1 MCMMRCCLKYVV
13 PTLAIGSALLMG
25 VMGAGTLQDQA
36 PIVKPG
42 VPGTVS
48 VPGTAPADAVVLLG
62 PGTGWKAWTRSG
74 NDDPAAWTVDESGV
88 GQVKPG
94 TGSVKT
100 KQSFGDCHI
109 HVEWQIPEDREC
121 RGQSGCN
128 SGVYIM
134 GRYEVQIL
142 GVHGNETYP
151 GGSAGAW
158 YNQYPPLA
166 NPCRPNGEWNTY
178 DILFRAPRLD
188 ADGNIIEKPRGT
200 VLFNGVVVQYDAEL
214 NGPTG
219 AAMIKG
225 NAETGPLFLQDHGD
239 PIRFANVW
247 IRDLVSQKPMK

>member
-1 MCMMRCCLKYVV
+1 MCMLQSCFRFCIPVFAAGAMLLVAAAG
-13 PTLAIGSALLMG
+13 PTGS
-25 VMGAGTLQDQA
+25 QEQA
-36 PIVKPG
+36 PTVTPG
-42 VPGTVS
+42 IPGTVNT
-48 VPGTAPADAVVLLG
+48 PGTAPSDAVILLG
-62 PGTGWKAWTRSG
+62 PGTGWDAWTRSHNG
-74 NDDPAAWTVDESGV
+74 DPAAWTADENGI

-94 TGSVKT
+94 TGSVRT
-100 KQSFGDCHI
+100 KNSFGDCHI
-109 HVEWQIPEDREC
+109 HVEWQIPKDRVC
-121 RGQSGCN
+121 RGQAGCN

-166 NPCRPNGEWNTY
+166 NPCRPNGQWNIY
-178 DILFRAPRLD
+178 DILFRAPRVD

-200 VLFNGVVVQYDAEL
+200 VIFNGVVVQYDAEL

-219 AAMIKG
+219 AALLKG
-225 NAETGPLFLQDHGD
+225 NAESGPLFLQDHGD

-247 IRDLVSQKPMK
+247 IRPLKSQKPM